1 MCTLVV
7 LRRPDHRWPL
17 LLAANRDEMAARP
30 WLPPARHWPE
40 RPHVIAGLDLL
51 GGGSWFGL
59 NDDGVAAGVMNREG
73 SLGPAPGRRSRGEL
87 VLAALDYRSAAAA
100 ADALAGRE
108 ANVYRSFNL
117 VVADHREAF
126 WLRHLG
132 EQGPGWFEVSEL
144 PRGVSMIAAHDLND
158 PSSPRIRDYL
168 PRFRTANAP
177 DPEAGDWSAWA
188 ALLASRECDA
198 QAGPRGAMTVVT
210 DSGFGTVSSVLL
222 ALPSPGKAAPHL
234 RFAAGRSDQAPF
246 EEIPL

>member
-1 MCTLVV
+1 MCTLVI

-17 LLAANRDEMAARP
+17 LLAVNRDEMTARP

-40 RPHVIAGLDLL
+40 RPNVIAGLDLL

-87 VLAALDYRSAAAA
+87 VLAALDHGSAAAA

-108 ANVYRSFNL
+108 ANAYRSFNL

-132 EQGPGWFEVSEL
+132 EQGPGCVEVSEL
-144 PRGVSMIAAHDLND
+144 PRGVSMMAARDLND
-158 PSSPRIRDYL
+158 PSSPRLRDYL
-168 PRFRTANAP
+168 PRFRTASVP
-177 DPEAGDWSAWA
+177 DPEAGDWSAWV
-188 ALLASRECDA
+188 ALLASREGDA

-210 DSGFGTVSSVLL
+210 DSGFGTVSSALL
-222 ALPSPGKAAPHL
+222 ALPSPGQAVPRL
-234 RFAAGRSDQAPF
+234 RFAAARPDQAPF
-246 EEIPL
+246 EEVPL